1 MQPVEVLYLIVAA
14 AVAVLTVAIVYL
26 VSDLVKLSR
35 SMRKSTDDVAV
46 MTGEVKEKVLMVSE
60 AIDRIGTL
68 ASHFIGLIEEAEK
81 QIREKSEKISQGL
94 GMVVGISDA
103 IKSRKTAP
111 KDEEE
116 VAPADEPK
124 AKKTREEKEETAE
137 GEETAEKKEKK

>member
-103 IKSRKTAP
+103 IKGRKTAP
-111 KDEEE
+111 KEEEE
-116 VAPADEPK
+116 VAPADESK
-124 AKKTREEKEETAE
+124 AKKTREEKEEAVE